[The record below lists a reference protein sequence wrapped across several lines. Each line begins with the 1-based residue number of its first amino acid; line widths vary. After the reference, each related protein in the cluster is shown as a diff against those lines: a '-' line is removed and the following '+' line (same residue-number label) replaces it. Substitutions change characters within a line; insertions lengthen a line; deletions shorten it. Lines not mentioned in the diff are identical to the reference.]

1 MSLVDGDELH
11 VCWDGDGGGGRFVA
25 EFTFLN
31 NEDRKV
37 TLHPFL
43 IFEGSDVRANLE
55 VTLGRL
61 SKQIKN

>member
-1 MSLVDGDELH
+1 MLKILKHILKKIANIEKDNLVSLVDGDELH
-11 VCWDGDGGGGRFVA
+11 VCWDGDAGGGSFVA

-43 IFEGSDVRANLE
+43 IFE
-55 VTLGRL
+55 
-61 SKQIKN
+61 